1 MWKVSLEGGG
11 PEAASAPRKEV
22 TPPAFPHHLYHS
34 SPPLFIQSTPQAR
47 GIKIP
52 KLTFFLR
59 NSIMRVFAWK
69 TLRTLASKLCACFK
83 RRKAMIN
90 RLWLFGLIFGIPL
103 LGLMTSEG
111 IQVYYNSQ
119 LRSAAQKQVPDIDP
133 KVLSGLSL
141 DRICEKPNPEMAEV
155 CSANSH
161 LNLMTIGSVGAAALG
176 LALILAIYFAG
187 SAAQNDR
194 RLLLSIFKP
203 GFYVTVIVLIG
214 LVILNATIM
223 MAALYYGESVLIN
236 RVHLFIIGAVGIG
249 AFLGIKSMISNLFSL
264 LRKAET
270 RVIGKTVSRE
280 QAPALWEKVDEFA
293 ERLGA
298 LQPQQIVVGLDPN
311 FFVTEADVVCLDGT
325 LSGRTLYCSLPLC
338 RIINEDEFAAI
349 IGHEL
354 GHYHG
359 QDTEY
364 SLKFYPIYRGTLTSI
379 AALQSA
385 GNSNSKLI
393 ALLPAIA
400 VLGYFFESFATA
412 ESRIS
417 RQRELAADQAGI
429 SLTSPKTLA
438 AALVKVHAFSGLW
451 ETVDQMAL
459 DVMKGKRC

>member
-1 MWKVSLEGGG
+1 
-11 PEAASAPRKEV
+11 
-22 TPPAFPHHLYHS
+22 
-34 SPPLFIQSTPQAR
+34 
-47 GIKIP
+47 
-52 KLTFFLR
+52 
-59 NSIMRVFAWK
+59 
-69 TLRTLASKLCACFK
+69 
-83 RRKAMIN
+83 MIN

-249 AFLGIKSMISNLFSL
+249 AFLGIKSMISISSPSF
-264 LRKAET
+264 
-270 RVIGKTVSRE
+270 
-280 QAPALWEKVDEFA
+280 
-293 ERLGA
+293 ERQKQG
-298 LQPQQIVVGLDPN
+298 
-311 FFVTEADVVCLDGT
+311 
-325 LSGRTLYCSLPLC
+325 
-338 RIINEDEFAAI
+338 
-349 IGHEL
+349 
-354 GHYHG
+354 
-359 QDTEY
+359 
-364 SLKFYPIYRGTLTSI
+364 
-379 AALQSA
+379 
-385 GNSNSKLI
+385 
-393 ALLPAIA
+393 
-400 VLGYFFESFATA
+400 
-412 ESRIS
+412 
-417 RQRELAADQAGI
+417 
-429 SLTSPKTLA
+429 
-438 AALVKVHAFSGLW
+438 
-451 ETVDQMAL
+451 
-459 DVMKGKRC
+459 